1 MAYWYI
7 SIRSAARILKP
18 DGTDAGKPL
27 IPLGFYGGVFIEADG
42 EEIDAVG
49 AAQERFDF
57 ITRDCQCQVWRL
69 SEMPPL
75 AYRDRLLSE
84 ADLMALDE
92 HERMETN

>member
-7 SIRSAARILKP
+7 SIRRVAEVRGPESKEPVRV
-18 DGTDAGKPL
+18 
-27 IPLGFYGGVFIEADG
+27 PLGFYGGVFIEADG

-57 ITRDCQCQVWRL
+57 IPRDCQCQVWRL